1 MRLVR
6 SLIFDFVFYVG
17 TLIWTLAISW
27 SLALSR
33 EGMIAVVRY
42 YFRFIG
48 WAERVILGLHYQV
61 IGRDKV
67 PSGAFIVAAKHQSAW
82 ETLKLELLFDDPA
95 IVLKHE
101 LLKIPLWGW
110 YAAKAQLIPIVRGAK
125 GAAIASLIKGAK
137 AAAAQ
142 GRPIVIFPQ
151 GTRLAPGAYRP
162 YRSGIMALYE
172 EMDLPVVP
180 VALNSGVFWP
190 RHARIKR
197 GGMIT
202 VEFLDPIEPGL
213 AREDFARLLED
224 RLEKATDALVQSVG
238 GPATVKP
245 GEDAAQQTSPV
256 GKPATGT
263 ADA

>member
-1 MRLVR
+1 MRLAR
-6 SLIFDFVFYVG
+6 SLVFDFVFYVG
-17 TLIWTLAISW
+17 TFIWSLAILW
-27 SLALSR
+27 SLALPR

-42 YFRFIG
+42 YFRFIA
-48 WAERVILGLHYQV
+48 WAERVILGLDYRVVGQE
-61 IGRDKV
+61 KV
-67 PSGAFIVAAKHQSAW
+67 PQGAFIVAAKHQSAW
-82 ETLKLELLFDDPA
+82 ETLKLEILFDDPA

-110 YAAKAQLIPIVRGAK
+110 FAAKAQLIPIVRGAK
-125 GAAIASLIKGAK
+125 GAAIASLIKGAS

-172 EMDLPVVP
+172 EMDLPVLP

-190 RHARIKR
+190 RHARVKR
-197 GGMIT
+197 GGTIT
-202 VEFLDPIEPGL
+202 VEYLDPIPPGL
-213 AREDFARLLED
+213 ARDDFAHLLED
-224 RLEKATDALVQSVG
+224 RLETATDVLVQSVG

-245 GEDAAQQTSPV
+245 DEGVSQQPSPV
-256 GKPATGT
+256 GKPAAEI

>member
-1 MRLVR
+1 
-6 SLIFDFVFYVG
+6 
-17 TLIWTLAISW
+17 
-27 SLALSR
+27 
-33 EGMIAVVRY
+33 
-42 YFRFIG
+42 
-48 WAERVILGLHYQV
+48 LHYQV
-61 IGRDKV
+61 VGEEKV
-67 PSGAFIVAAKHQSAW
+67 PDGAFIVAAKHQSAW

-101 LLKIPLWGW
+101 LLRIPLWGW
-110 YAAKAQLIPIVRGAK
+110 FAAKAQLIPIVRGAK

-137 AAAAQ
+137 AAAVQ

-172 EMDLPVVP
+172 EMDLPVLP

-197 GGMIT
+197 GGTIT
-202 VEFLDPIEPGL
+202 VEYLDPIPPGL
-213 AREDFARLLED
+213 GREEFAR
-224 RLEKATDALVQSVG
+224 RLEENLETATDALVLSVG

-245 GEDAAQQTSPV
+245 ESDGAQQAAGV
-256 GKPATGT
+256 GKPAAG
-263 ADA
+263 AVDA